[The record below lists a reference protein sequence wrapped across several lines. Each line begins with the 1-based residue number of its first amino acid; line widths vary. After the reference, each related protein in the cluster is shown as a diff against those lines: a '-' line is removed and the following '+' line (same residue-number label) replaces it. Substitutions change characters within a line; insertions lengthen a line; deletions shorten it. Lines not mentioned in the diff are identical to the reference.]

1 MKELIRLNKF
11 ISNSGFCSRR
21 EADMYISMGE
31 VKVNGKIINQ
41 LGHKI
46 RSDDKVYF
54 NGQQIT
60 GQRKIYIIQNKPKG
74 YLATTKESN
83 QHRLCT
89 DLISIKNPNK
99 LKTLFSL
106 GRPNLGLVFHSNDLH
121 LIEKLR
127 KKSSKIKIIYQVN
140 LNKEL
145 LSSDMNKMKKN
156 ISGKVS
162 KKIMEPKIDYVVNK
176 PQNIIG
182 IEISLIQW
190 KYILNFFK
198 KFNYE
203 IINYDIVSILNFNK
217 KKLERGKWRVLTTKE
232 ISFLKML

>member
-1 MKELIRLNKF
+1 
-11 ISNSGFCSRR
+11 
-21 EADMYISMGE
+21 MGE

-46 RSDDKVYF
+46 RSGDKVYF

-60 GQRKIYIIQNKPKG
+60 GQKYIYIIQNKPKG
-74 YLATTKESN
+74 YLATTKEDN

-89 DLISIKNPNK
+89 DLISIKNSNK

-106 GRPNLGLVFHSNDLH
+106 GRPNLGLVFLSNDLH

-127 KKSSKIKIIYQVN
+127 KKSSKIKVIYQVN

-145 LSSDMNKMKKN
+145 SSSDMNKMKKN
-156 ISGKVS
+156 ILEKVS
-162 KKIMEPKIDYVVNK
+162 KKIMEPKIDYIDNK

-203 IINYDIVSILNFNK
+203 MISYDIVSILNFNK
-217 KKLERGKWRVLTTKE
+217 KKLERGKWRILTTKE

>member
-1 MKELIRLNKF
+1 
-11 ISNSGFCSRR
+11 
-21 EADMYISMGE
+21 MGE

-46 RSDDKVYF
+46 ASGDKVYF

-60 GQRKIYIIQNKPKG
+60 GQKKIYIIQNKPKG

-83 QHRLCT
+83 QDRLCT

-106 GRPNLGLVFHSNDLH
+106 GRPNLGLVFLSNDFH
-121 LIEKLR
+121 LIERLR
-127 KKSSKIKIIYQVN
+127 KKSSKIKTIYQVN

-145 LSSDMNKMKKN
+145 SSSDMNKMKKN

-182 IEISLIQW
+182 IETSLIQW

-203 IINYDIVSILNFNK
+203 MISYDIVSILNFNK
-217 KKLERGKWRVLTTKE
+217 KKLERGKWRILTTKE

>member
-1 MKELIRLNKF
+1 
-11 ISNSGFCSRR
+11 
-21 EADMYISMGE
+21 MYISMGE
-31 VKVNGKIINQ
+31 VRVNGKIINQ

-46 RSDDKVYF
+46 RSGDKVYF

-60 GQRKIYIIQNKPKG
+60 GQKKIYIIQNKPKG
-74 YLATTKESN
+74 YLATTKEGN

-89 DLISIKNPNK
+89 DLISIKNTNK

-106 GRPNLGLVFHSNDLH
+106 GRPNLGLVFLSNDLH

-156 ISGKVS
+156 ILDKVS
-162 KKIMEPKIDYVVNK
+162 KKIMKPKIDYVVNK

-182 IEISLIQW
+182 IETSLIQW

-203 IINYDIVSILNFNK
+203 MISYDIVSILNFNK
-217 KKLERGKWRVLTTKE
+217 KKLERGKWRNLTTKE

>member
-1 MKELIRLNKF
+1 VKELIRLNKF
-11 ISNSGFCSRR
+11 ISNSGLCSRR

-46 RSDDKVYF
+46 RSGDKVYF
-54 NGQQIT
+54 NDQQIT
-60 GQRKIYIIQNKPKG
+60 GQKYIYIIQNKPKG
-74 YLATTKESN
+74 YLATTKQSD

-89 DLISIKNPNK
+89 DLISIKNSNK

-106 GRPNLGLVFHSNDLH
+106 GRPNLGLVFLSNDLY

-140 LNKEL
+140 LNKEFS
-145 LSSDMNKMKKN
+145 SSDMNKMKKN
-156 ISGKVS
+156 ILEKVS
-162 KKIMEPKIDYVVNK
+162 KKIMKPKIDYVDNK
-176 PQNIIG
+176 PKNIIG
-182 IEISLIQW
+182 IETSLIQW

-203 IINYDIVSILNFNK
+203 MINYDIVSILNFNK
-217 KKLERGKWRVLTTKE
+217 KKLERGKWRILTTKE